1 MAQFQKFGLYSRVAE
16 AELLA
21 LAGDVAEG
29 GSEDSGEDWE
39 QEQEEEEEVQLLPPP
54 DLETEMTAGK
64 VLPRPL
70 PVSTPDPVERQ
81 RMMQAEFSYY
91 HISTSVFTIF
101 GGGAHWHCQLF
112 LFHTS
117 LSMNIIARPSRHLL
131 QIC

>member
-29 GSEDSGEDWE
+29 GSEESGEDW
-39 QEQEEEEEVQLLPPP
+39 EEEEVQLLPPP
-54 DLETEMTAGK
+54 DLETEMAAGK

-81 RMMQAEFSYY
+81 RMMQAEFSYC
-91 HISTSVFTIF
+91 HISTYQHQYSQYLEEAPTVNFS
-101 GGGAHWHCQLF
+101 
-112 LFHTS
+112 S
-117 LSMNIIARPSRHLL
+117 LSQLPVNEYHCKPL
-131 QIC
+131 

>member
-1 MAQFQKFGLYSRVAE
+1 MSTPVFLRNNVRPGLAQFQKFGLYSRVAE

-39 QEQEEEEEVQLLPPP
+39 EEEGQLLPPP
-54 DLETEMTAGK
+54 DLETEMAAGK

-81 RMMQAEFSYY
+81 RMMQAEFSYC
-91 HISTSVFTIF
+91 HISTSVFTLF
-101 GGGAHWHCQLF
+101 GGGAHCQL
-112 LFHTS
+112 LLS
-117 LSMNIIARPSRHLL
+117 LTVA
-131 QIC
+131 CE

>member
-29 GSEDSGEDWE
+29 GSEESGEDW
-39 QEQEEEEEVQLLPPP
+39 EEEEVQLLPPP
-54 DLETEMTAGK
+54 DLETEMAAGK

-81 RMMQAEFSYY
+81 RMMQAELSYCN
-91 HISTSVFTIF
+91 ISTYQHQYSQYLEKAPTVN
-101 GGGAHWHCQLF
+101 CQL
-112 LFHTS
+112 LLS
-117 LSMNIIARPSRHLL
+117 LTVA
-131 QIC
+131 CE